1 MRKASYP
8 WQWKRPTACTLM
20 VLAICVEGLEGFM
33 HVACPFKCAGG
44 TASLLKTTRPH
55 VGLALAARRR
65 KALRLSDSEPA
76 SGPDPQDWR
85 VFRAALIER
94 GIQMT
99 AGAQV
104 EGGVSSNT
112 TRWGGTGTLRKSVAT
127 ANEELLMAQNP
138 ELAQEYLAGVW
149 AHETGQPEAGG
160 LLVRMPLEFEM
171 TTLMRQAQRHAVG
184 YGRGGMSGAELAL
197 GHKLCSRLIDGA
209 WNENSADDRIGELSR
224 NMSYVYEMAD
234 RVVEQELGDTVS
246 PVGDMRIKT
255 DGLSDQASALL
266 SMYVSSIDN
275 WQVISVLT
283 RVQSAYV
290 HIHAIVHM
298 YLCAYA
304 FICTYYTYVC
314 MCMYT
319 YRMFS

>member
-1 MRKASYP
+1 MRKESYT
-8 WQWKRPTACTLM
+8 WTRPTRTLM
-20 VLAICVEGLEGFM
+20 VLATFAKGLEGFM
-33 HVACPFKCAGG
+33 HGACPHKCAVG

-55 VGLALAARRR
+55 VAGLALAARRTV
-65 KALRLSDSEPA
+65 LRSSDREPA

-85 VFRAALIER
+85 AFRAALIER

-99 AGAQV
+99 GEAAGAQV
-104 EGGVSSNT
+104 EAGMSSNA

-138 ELAQEYLAGVW
+138 ELAQEYLEGVW
-149 AHETGQPEAGG
+149 AHETGEPEAGG

-209 WNENSADDRIGELSR
+209 WNDDSADDRIDELSS
-224 NMSYVYEMAD
+224 NLSYVYEMAD
-234 RVVEQELGDTVS
+234 GLVEQELGDTVS
-246 PVGDMRIKT
+246 LVGGMRIKT
-255 DGLSDQASALL
+255 DGLSDQANALL

-275 WQVISVLT
+275 WQVIDVL
-283 RVQSAYV
+283 
-290 HIHAIVHM
+290 
-298 YLCAYA
+298 YL
-304 FICTYYTYVC
+304 
-314 MCMYT
+314 
-319 YRMFS
+319 